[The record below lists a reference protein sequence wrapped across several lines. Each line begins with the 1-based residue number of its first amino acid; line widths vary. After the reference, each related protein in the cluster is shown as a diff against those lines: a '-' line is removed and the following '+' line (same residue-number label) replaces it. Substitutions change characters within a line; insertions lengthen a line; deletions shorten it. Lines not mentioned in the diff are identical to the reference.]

1 MLLLDALERMPCWSQ
16 EDPTGLPRSK
26 VMGSSGHF
34 ARHASLASKNRPHGP
49 TRPEPSGSEPT
60 KSTTHPRQILPL
72 FPTNELSEP
81 AH

>member
-1 MLLLDALERMPCWSQ
+1 MLLLDALEPTPCWSQ

-49 TRPEPSGSEPT
+49 TRPEPSGSEST
-60 KSTTHPRQILPL
+60 KSTNTSAANTAP
-72 FPTNELSEP
+72 FPNKRIE
-81 AH
+81 